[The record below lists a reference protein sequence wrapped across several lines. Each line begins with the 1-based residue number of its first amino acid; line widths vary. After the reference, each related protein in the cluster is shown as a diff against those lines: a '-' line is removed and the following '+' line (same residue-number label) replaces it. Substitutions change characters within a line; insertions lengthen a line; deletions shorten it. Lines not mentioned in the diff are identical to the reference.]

1 MPLKSQLRIP
11 GPTPLPPE
19 VLQALSRPMINHR
32 SPEFHQLLF
41 ALEERVQKVI
51 GTGNDVLF
59 LTASGTGGL
68 EAAVANAIT
77 AGDRVLSV
85 CIGHFGERFAEIAEV
100 FGAKVDY
107 LRFAPGTAADPV
119 LLAQQLTRERY
130 EAVLVTH
137 SETSTGVLN
146 DLPAISRALDSAPYR
161 PLLLVDGVS
170 SLAAVPLSLADREC
184 DIVVTASQKAWMA
197 PPGLAMLVVS
207 ERAWAK
213 IEACRSPRV
222 YLDLVA
228 ARRYARRGE
237 TPWTPAISVLYGLD
251 AALDLILAEGLA
263 SVFAR
268 HQLLARR
275 FRAGLRDMGLT
286 TLARE
291 ECASPTVTAV
301 PLPSGVPAER
311 LLEELRRQHGVEAA
325 GGQGELKGR
334 VLRFG
339 HMGYIGEEDVDY
351 LLMAI
356 SDVLARVAMT
366 GSELHGQGIRS

>member
-41 ALEERVQKVI
+41 ALGERVQKVI

-68 EAAVANAIT
+68 EAAVANAIA

-85 CIGHFGERFAEIAEV
+85 CIGHFGERLAEIAEV

-146 DLPAISRALDSAPYR
+146 DLPAISRALDSVPYR

-170 SLAAVPLSLADREC
+170 SLAAVPLSLADHEC

-197 PPGLAMLVVS
+197 PPGLAMLAVS

-213 IEACRSPRV
+213 IEACRSPRT

-275 FRAGLRDMGLT
+275 FRTGLRDMGLT

-291 ECASPTVTAV
+291 ECASPTVTVV
-301 PLPSGVPAER
+301 PLPSAVPAER
-311 LLEELRRQHGVEAA
+311 LLEELRLQHGVEAA

-334 VLRFG
+334 AIRFG
-339 HMGYIGEEDVDY
+339 HMGYVSEQDIDY
-351 LLMAI
+351 LLAAI
-356 SDVLARVAMT
+356 ADALLRVQSA
-366 GSELHGQGIRS
+366 GRELYGQSVRS